1 MENSEHKIVSFKTYG
16 LVLLALIVLTLFS
29 VYITQLDF
37 GNLGIV
43 VALSI
48 AGLKSVLVFSIFM
61 HLLYDKKMYALMVV
75 GVLVVMTIVLIITF
89 LDYGY

>member
-1 MENSEHKIVSFKTYG
+1 MENSEHKIVSFKMYG
-16 LVLLALIVLTLFS
+16 LVLFVLIIFTLLS
-29 VYITQLDF
+29 VYVTQLDF

-48 AGLKSVLVFSIFM
+48 AGLKSILVFSIFM

>member
-16 LVLLALIVLTLFS
+16 LVLFALIIFTLLS
-29 VYITQLDF
+29 VYVTQLDF

-48 AGLKSVLVFSIFM
+48 AGLKSILVFSIFM

>member
-1 MENSEHKIVSFKTYG
+1 MENSEHKIISFKTYG
-16 LVLLALIVLTLFS
+16 LVLFALIILTLFS

-48 AGLKSVLVFSIFM
+48 AGLKSILVFSIFM

>member
-16 LVLLALIVLTLFS
+16 LILCVLIVFTLSS
-29 VYITQLDF
+29 VYVTHLDF

-48 AGLKSVLVFSIFM
+48 AALKSVLVFGIFM

-75 GVLVVMTIVLIITF
+75 GVLLVMTIVLIITF

>member
-16 LVLLALIVLTLFS
+16 LILLALIVLTLFS
-29 VYITQLDF
+29 VYVTEIDL
-37 GNLGIV
+37 GNLSVI

-48 AGLKSVLVFSIFM
+48 AGLKSVLVFAIFM
-61 HLLYDKKMYALMVV
+61 HLMYDKKMYALMVV